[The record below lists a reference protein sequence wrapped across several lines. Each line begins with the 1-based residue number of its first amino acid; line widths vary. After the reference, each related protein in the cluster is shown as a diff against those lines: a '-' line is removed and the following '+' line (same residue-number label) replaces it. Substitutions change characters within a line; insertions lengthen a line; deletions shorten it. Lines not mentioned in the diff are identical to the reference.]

1 MKPKTI
7 PGWQKIYETF
17 DYMQAEIIESKL
29 TGAGIQYQVLNKA
42 DIGYT
47 MEVGNAK
54 LGREAIGIPFWF
66 YVKSEDAEKAKK
78 LVEEDFT
85 KLFDDPDSEFISE

>member
-1 MKPKTI
+1 MKHKNI
-7 PGWQKIYETF
+7 PGWQKIYETY
-17 DYMQAEIIESKL
+17 DYMQCEIIESKL
-29 TGAGIQYQVLNKA
+29 TDAKIQYQVLNKA

-54 LGREAIGIPFWF
+54 LGREAVGLPIWI
-66 YVKSEDAEKAKK
+66 YVKQEDFENAKK
-78 LVEEDFT
+78 LLEEDFS